1 MREPAVRRSVTTTLS
16 PSLSRKIRFFSF
28 LSMVLLVY
36 VHAYDLNQRYLQP
49 YTLVEEPL
57 SFTTFTQYLL
67 ANGLFRFR
75 LPVLFIISAYLLAL
89 RPPAPH
95 GPLVQRRVRT
105 LLVPFVLWSGIALL
119 STWALEQWSVTA
131 PGIAA
136 AQLTWYGDGLI
147 GRATWGQRL
156 SIWLLEPV
164 AFQLWFLRSL
174 FVYIAAFPLLRRAVV
189 ARPRLTLGIATL
201 FWLADFGI
209 PLLFGGEGLLA
220 FLLGIWLAERRTD
233 VEQRPSWLRLGPL
246 TVFWLA
252 AAACKT
258 WLAFQ
263 GVSEFVT
270 TMVLLHK
277 FVVAS
282 GMLVMWYG
290 IDGVVTRAMENRA
303 FAWVSGFSFIIYAAH
318 VPVINYALFW
328 VFPLVD
334 HLPGYRMGVFVLLP
348 LVVIAGS
355 VLVGATL
362 RRLTPRAYGW
372 LTGGRGGMS
381 GESTPAPA
389 TPVRYGPPL
398 QTPAS

>member
-1 MREPAVRRSVTTTLS
+1 MPTTIS
-16 PSLSRKIRFFSF
+16 PSLSRKIRFFSL

-36 VHAYDLNQRYLQP
+36 VHGYDLEQRYLQP
-49 YTLVEEPL
+49 YTLVEERL

-75 LPVLFIISAYLLAL
+75 LPVLFIISAYLLAM

-95 GPLVQRRVRT
+95 GPLVRRRVRT

-119 STWALEQWSVTA
+119 TTWGLEHWALTA
-131 PGIAA
+131 PGIEAA
-136 AQLTWYGDGLI
+136 RLTWYGDGLI
-147 GRATWGQRL
+147 SRATWGQRL

-174 FVYIAAFPLLRRAVV
+174 FVYIAAYPLLRRAVV
-189 ARPRLTLGIATL
+189 ARPRVTFAIATL

-220 FLLGIWLAERRTD
+220 FLIGIWLGVRGAD
-233 VEQRPSWLRLGPL
+233 VETRPSWVRLGPL
-246 TVFWLA
+246 TIVWLT

-258 WLAFQ
+258 YLAFQ

-270 TMVLLHK
+270 PMVLLHK
-277 FVVAS
+277 LVVAS

-290 IDGVVTRAMENRA
+290 IDGLVTRAMDNRA

-328 VFPLVD
+328 IFPLVE
-334 HLPGYRMGVFVLLP
+334 HLPGYRMAVFVLLP
-348 LVVIAGS
+348 LLVMAGS

-362 RRLTPRAYGW
+362 RRFTPRAYGW

-381 GESTPAPA
+381 GELSAAPA
-389 TPVRYGPPL
+389 TPSRYGPPL